1 MAGITL
7 EIAEKHLQ
15 TWLEA
20 EEAVSTGQGYT
31 IGSRTLTR
39 ANLTEIG
46 NRIKY
51 WDNIVKNLESVAK
64 NKGRNKVRRVVPHL
78 FPPVAR
84 KTMVILYRTK
94 LQKNQKSTCK
104 GCFFRGKAGQ
114 EVKKWGHLQI

>member
-64 NKGRNKVRRVVPHL
+64 NKGRNKVRRVVPRDL
-78 FPPVAR
+78 
-84 KTMVILYRTK
+84 
-94 LQKNQKSTCK
+94 
-104 GCFFRGKAGQ
+104 
-114 EVKKWGHLQI
+114 